1 MVNGGKGLLLNID
14 DERTTNNDG
23 PAAEALAAGSGL
35 DRAAPRRTRRVA
47 VTVLLAT
54 AVLAWLADLGT
65 KHLALA
71 ALTDRDPVRLL
82 GGAVYLTLTRNSGAA
97 FSLASDHTWVFP
109 LVTAGV
115 IGWIGWMAARLRSLP
130 WAISLGLVLG
140 GALGNLT
147 DRIFRAP
154 GPFVGHVVDM
164 VSLFDPYGQV
174 WPIFNLAD
182 SALVSGVVLAV
193 LLELGGRQRD
203 GTRLRSRP
211 KRTDPGSGT
220 PSSGPGRDGSRTS
233 TPAAS
238 RTEAETER
246 RDLS

>member
-1 MVNGGKGLLLNID
+1 M
-14 DERTTNNDG
+14 
-23 PAAEALAAGSGL
+23 
-35 DRAAPRRTRRVA
+35 
-47 VTVLLAT
+47 
-54 AVLAWLADLGT
+54 
-65 KHLALA
+65 
-71 ALTDRDPVRLL
+71 
-82 GGAVYLTLTRNSGAA
+82 
-97 FSLASDHTWVFP
+97 
-109 LVTAGV
+109 V

-154 GPFVGHVVDM
+154 GVFVGHVVDM

-193 LLELGGRQRD
+193 LLELTGRQRD

-211 KRTDPGSGT
+211 RAGEPV
-220 PSSGPGRDGSRTS
+220 PSRDAEVPSRDAEVPGRDAEVPSRDAEAPGQDAGTKAD
-233 TPAAS
+233 TT
-238 RTEAETER
+238 TETKRQGRA
-246 RDLS
+246 